1 MVKICL
7 QCGDLGSIPG
17 SRRSP
22 GEGNGNPFQYS
33 CLENPMDRGT
43 WWATVCRVTK
53 SQTQLKWLSKHT
65 QDLNMMGFLGGVS
78 GKDPACQCRRC
89 KRCRFNSWVGKIPW
103 RRAWQPIPVFSPG
116 KSQGKSSLAGYSP
129 QDPKSQTRLKRR
141 SMKRLKIF
149 FPVAFYSCEP
159 LEKQKTII
167 FNNPTCPRESH
178 NFSQLSQFVV

>member
-1 MVKICL
+1 MIC
-7 QCGDLGSIPG
+7 QNISSKWSSSFSRAVYLGSCKT
-17 SRRSP
+17 SS
-22 GEGNGNPFQYS
+22 NTCVYYS
-33 CLENPMDRGT
+33 FLI
-43 WWATVCRVTK
+43 W
-53 SQTQLKWLSKHT
+53 LKRL
-65 QDLNMMGFLGGVS
+65 GFTDGAS
-78 GKDPACQCRRC
+78 GKKLACQCRRHKGC
-89 KRCRFNSWVGKIPW
+89 GFDPWVRKIPW

-178 NFSQLSQFVV
+178 NFSQLSQFIV